1 MGTTENLKYLQGSM
15 MFLASIANGLEEL
28 VGRGAPSVTFRAG
41 RTVGMGVEVE
51 NKETDLIKAFDIVQK
66 ELYHMG
72 IHWDFETYKKK
83 SDPDLMMQEDD
94 ETHLRLVFRNCM
106 VRSCQFYYGHPQK
119 NSLCM
124 LQHGLFC
131 GILQQ
136 VYGAWADYDPIHSG
150 ENACIGMLKV
160 KARR

>member
-1 MGTTENLKYLQGSM
+1 MQTTEKLKYLQGSM

-41 RTVGMGVEVE
+41 RTVGLKVEVAE
-51 NKETDLIKAFDIVQK
+51 RQSDLLKAFDVVQH
-66 ELYHMG
+66 ELHRMG
-72 IHWDFETYKKK
+72 IRWDFETYKKR
-83 SDPDLMMQEDD
+83 SEQDLMTQVEN

-119 NSLCM
+119 SSLCM
-124 LQHGLFC
+124 LQHGIFC
-131 GILQQ
+131 GILQR

>member
-1 MGTTENLKYLQGSM
+1 MQTTEKLKYLQGSM

-41 RTVGMGVEVE
+41 RTTGLKVEVAK
-51 NKETDLIKAFDIVQK
+51 KETDLLKAFDVVQR
-66 ELYHMG
+66 ELHRMG
-72 IHWDFETYKKK
+72 IRWDFETYKKK
-83 SDPDLMMQEDD
+83 SDPELTAQEED

-124 LQHGLFC
+124 LQHGIFC
-131 GILQQ
+131 GILQR